1 MKISITEFKDG
12 LKQFYGTEMYHKLN
26 YYNVYATDGVAWFCE
41 NAECYWL
48 FDEMCEWCFKHKDE
62 TFIVVI
68 VNVIPTDDMNLAMI
82 KVEDGD
88 CKRLDELKIPTDMP
102 VGGWKFFISNYPEQ
116 KVIML
121 PSEY

>member
-1 MKISITEFKDG
+1 MKISMTEFKDG
-12 LKQFYGTEMYHKLN
+12 LNQFYGTEMYHKLN

-62 TFIVVI
+62 PFIVVK
-68 VNVIPTDDMNLAMI
+68 VSVAPTDDLHTATIN
-82 KVEDGD
+82 VEDGNCND
-88 CKRLDELKIPTDMP
+88 IDGKVLQTDMP
-102 VGGWKFFISNYPEQ
+102 VGEWKFFISNYPEQ

>member
-1 MKISITEFKDG
+1 MKISMTEFKDG

-26 YYNVYATDGVAWFCE
+26 NLDVYATDGVAWFCE

-48 FDEMCEWCFKHKDE
+48 FDEMCKWCFKHKKE
-62 TFIVVI
+62 PFMVVI
-68 VNVIPTDDMNLAMI
+68 A
-82 KVEDGD
+82 KVTEDESINHIRAEIEDGNG
-88 CKRLDELKIPTDMP
+88 KRLDLMEAQTDMP
-102 VGGWKFFISNYPEQ
+102 IGEWKFFISNYPEE

>member
-1 MKISITEFKDG
+1 MTEFKDG

-26 YYNVYATDGVAWFCE
+26 NLDVYATDGVAYFCE

-48 FDEMCEWCFKHKDE
+48 FDLMCTFAYKYQNEQ
-62 TFIVVI
+62 FIVVEAI
-68 VNVIPTDDMNLAMI
+68 VADGGDELNNATIN
-82 KVEDGD
+82 VEDGNEN
-88 CKRLDELKIPTDMP
+88 KLNKATTKTDMP
-102 VGGWKFFISNYPEQ
+102 IGEWKFFISNYPD